1 MFLTALM
8 KNCRSNMDRLEIEAC
23 LESMEILV
31 DTREQPG
38 ARATK
43 RYNAFGCPYKRHTLS
58 YGDYT
63 YNFTLPNGKLLFEP
77 FTTAEGDCVIERKM
91 NLEELSG
98 CLCQQRDRFR
108 REFEKARDHGAKIY
122 LLVEDGSWENVIN
135 GRYKTKFN
143 PNAYFATL
151 TAWMARYDIS
161 LIFCKKETS
170 GKLIKQ
176 ILYRE
181 LKERLENGFY
191 D

>member
-1 MFLTALM
+1 
-8 KNCRSNMDRLEIEAC
+8 MDRLEIEAC
-23 LESMEILV
+23 LKSMEILV
-31 DTREQPG
+31 DTREQPSQ
-38 ARATK
+38 RATK

-63 YNFTLPNGKLLFEP
+63 YNFTLPSGKSLFEP
-77 FTTAEGDCVIERKM
+77 NTTAQGHCIVERKI

-108 REFEKARDHGAKIY
+108 REFERAHEAGATIY
-122 LLVEDGSWENVIN
+122 LLVEDANWEKIIN
-135 GRYKTKFN
+135 HGYKTQFN
-143 PNAYFATL
+143 PNAFLATL
-151 TAWMARYDIS
+151 TAWITRYDIK

-170 GKLIKQ
+170 GKLIKE

-191 D
+191 G

>member
-1 MFLTALM
+1 M
-8 KNCRSNMDRLEIEAC
+8 KSFRSDMDKLDIEAC
-23 LESMEILV
+23 LESFRILV
-31 DTREQPG
+31 DTREQPS

-43 RYNAFGCPYKRHTLS
+43 RYNAFGCPYKRQTLS

-63 YNFTLPNGKLLFEP
+63 YNFTMPNGWDLFKEDD
-77 FTTAEGDCVIERKM
+77 TAEGDCVIERKM

-108 REFEKARDHGAKIY
+108 REFERAREHGASIY

-151 TAWMARYDIS
+151 TAWMARYDINM
-161 LIFCKKETS
+161 IFCKKETS

-181 LKERLENGFY
+181 LKDRLESGFY
-191 D
+191 G

>member
-1 MFLTALM
+1 MFLMALM
-8 KNCRSNMDRLEIEAC
+8 KNCRSDMDRLEIEAC

-38 ARATK
+38 ARASK
-43 RYNAFGCPYKRHTLS
+43 RYASFGCPSKRHTMA

-63 YNFTLPNGKLLFEP
+63 YNFTLPSGELLFER
-77 FTTAEGDCVIERKM
+77 FGTAEGDCIIERKM

-108 REFEKARDHGAKIY
+108 REFEKAKEHGSTIY
-122 LLVEDGSWENVIN
+122 LLVEDASWEKIIN
-135 GRYKTKFN
+135 HGYKTKFN
-143 PNAYFATL
+143 PKAYLATL
-151 TAWMARYDIS
+151 TAWTVRYD
-161 LIFCKKETS
+161 LKVIFCKKETS
-170 GKLIKQ
+170 GKLIKE

-191 D
+191 G